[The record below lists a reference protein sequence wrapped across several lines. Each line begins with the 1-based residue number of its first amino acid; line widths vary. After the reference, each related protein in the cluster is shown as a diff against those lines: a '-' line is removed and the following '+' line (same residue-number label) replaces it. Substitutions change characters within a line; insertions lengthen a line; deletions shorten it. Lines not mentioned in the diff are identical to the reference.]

1 MYVERRKKFFQ
12 REGAGFLFV
21 FHGLLGLLDGVWG
34 SVFAVLACASMLF
47 SVKFN
52 VGMREVRDVAG
63 ALREGKFRK
72 KKAIIA

>member
-1 MYVERRKKFFQ
+1 MYVECRKNFLWQK
-12 REGAGFLFV
+12 RWVSACVLGAICCWV
-21 FHGLLGLLDGVWG
+21 GVSG
-34 SVFAVLACASMLF
+34 SVFAGLACASMLF